1 MKDKARDIYRQNAN
15 LDKLAKA
22 KPKMNREIY
31 RMLVYYIKER
41 YAIRLRKESGKPR
54 PWTDDPILRDW
65 RFTNIRREHD
75 RESLWLINNIST
87 NLDLSLQD
95 KILNTIVF
103 RIFSKHQTAEKLGLP
118 IHFTSKFNPED
129 YRELC
134 NEQGYI
140 YFTNAF
146 LSSGLKQG
154 LKYYCEG
161 EECVPL
167 RVLWFIRHLIDCK
180 AAKNIYL
187 ETIHGG
193 EGVYNL
199 LTKFDSIKSFMGYQL
214 FVDLTYI
221 PEFPV
226 SENNFVVAGPG
237 CKAGLNPLFTD
248 RDGLSHEEC
257 LFWLTD
263 KLNKKLDFTKIFTD
277 LPKTEQKMNVM
288 SLENCLCE
296 LYKYH
301 KVKMGLGRARS
312 RYKPYKKEE

>member
-41 YAIRLRKESGKPR
+41 YAIRLRKESGEPR

-75 RESLWLINNIST
+75 RESLWLLNNIST
-87 NLDLSLQD
+87 NPDLSLQD

-103 RIFSKHQTAEKLGLP
+103 RLYNRHQTAEKLGLP

-134 NEQGYI
+134 NDPNHL
-140 YFTNAF
+140 YFTNVF
-146 LSSGLKQG
+146 YTLGLKMS
-154 LKYYCEG
+154 LERYCEG
-161 EECVPL
+161 EECVPM
-167 RVLWFIRHLIDCK
+167 RVLWFIKHLIARK
-180 AAKNIYL
+180 AAKKIYL

-193 EGVYNL
+193 KGVYSL
-199 LTKFDSIKSFMGYQL
+199 LTKFGGIGAFMGYQL

-226 SENNFVVAGPG
+226 SENNFVIAGPG
-237 CKAGLNPLFTD
+237 CKTGLNLLFTD

-277 LPKTEQKMNVM
+277 LPKFDQKVNVM
-288 SLENCLCE
+288 SLENCFCE
-296 LYKYH
+296 LQKYH
-301 KVKMGLGRARS
+301 KVKAGTGKAKN
-312 RYKPYKKEE
+312 RYKPYKED